1 MASNKVRSNLP
12 NHTTGTAVL
21 IKGHLERRV
30 MDVWDAWECAVTDVC
45 STGIS
50 RHSTLGGLRGFL
62 LLTQIPLAGC
72 TLQYLLPCIMLFLLL
87 LSTLWVQCQLRE
99 GERTRSWKYP
109 FTTSA
114 LIGTDIFSKPLSV
127 KSESRGTLFNDL
139 RVCKSLKSD
148 SRNENLGGSTRQA
161 EHWSTLLAEALIK
174 AECQWRCQA

>member
-1 MASNKVRSNLP
+1 MSEKHGSVQWQMY
-12 NHTTGTAVL
+12 VL
-21 IKGHLERRV
+21 QGSADIRPSEDC
-30 MDVWDAWECAVTDVC
+30 MDSCFWPKSHWQAAHRKD
-45 STGIS
+45 
-50 RHSTLGGLRGFL
+50 
-62 LLTQIPLAGC
+62 
-72 TLQYLLPCIMLFLLL
+72 LLPCLMLFLLL
-87 LSTLWVQCQLRE
+87 LSTLWVQCHLRE

-127 KSESRGTLFNDL
+127 KSESRGTPFNDL
-139 RVCKSLKSD
+139 RFCKSLKSD